1 MTKDELAQSIIY
13 HAKFLAKE
21 IVELGMQTEVE
32 ELDLTTAEFGETWR
46 LAKKIVAQIEQL
58 EAQQKEGG

>member
-1 MTKDELAQSIIY
+1 MKDVDFINRVRC
-13 HAKFLAKE
+13 LAKE
-21 IVELGMQTEVE
+21 IVELGMQTKTH